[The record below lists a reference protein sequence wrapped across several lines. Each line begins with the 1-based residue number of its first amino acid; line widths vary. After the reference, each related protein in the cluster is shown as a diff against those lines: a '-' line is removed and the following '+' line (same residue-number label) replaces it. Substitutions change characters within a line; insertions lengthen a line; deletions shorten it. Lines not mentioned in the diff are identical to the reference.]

1 MKYIKYIMV
10 CVMVFLLAGCQ
21 SNEHNQ
27 VEVKM
32 KSEEELKKIANTYTY
47 DDYKRVFDDVISEAE
62 GLEKNEKLNKWIIR
76 ILAAEKL
83 SYQTDLTE
91 DQVVQLA
98 EKAMKEDNVWKSIA
112 QEEYGISATEKEVD
126 TYIQTGPDTSDLP
139 QHRAF
144 ADALALSLKELNH
157 EFDYDIYEKEV
168 MWLKLVPQLKKKY
181 DSTDNNTLVEEY
193 EEEVKKQ
200 VH

>member
-1 MKYIKYIMV
+1 
-10 CVMVFLLAGCQ
+10 
-21 SNEHNQ
+21 
-27 VEVKM
+27 M